1 VRDSRVVQD
10 VRFRARVDRLS
21 SGEYSRGRVYI
32 ADADPTFTS
41 KAGIYG
47 YVWSD

>member
-1 VRDSRVVQD
+1 MRDSRVVQD
-10 VRFRARVDRLS
+10 VHFRARVDRLGG
-21 SGEYSRGRVYI
+21 GEYSRGRVYI
-32 ADADPTFTS
+32 ADTDPAFTS